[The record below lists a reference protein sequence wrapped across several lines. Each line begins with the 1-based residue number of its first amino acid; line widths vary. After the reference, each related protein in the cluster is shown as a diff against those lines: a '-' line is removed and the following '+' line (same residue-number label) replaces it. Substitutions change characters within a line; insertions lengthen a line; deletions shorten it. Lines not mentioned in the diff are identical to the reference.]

1 MSNAHRGLQHPGVST
16 VSPPTGQPGEKQ
28 VGEGW
33 PGGKQDQ
40 RAVLGGHGGLP
51 GWRLPLGGAWTQRGC
66 DLGEPK
72 EF

>member
-1 MSNAHRGLQHPGVST
+1 MLTVASSTLALALCHRRQDSPGRRT
-16 VSPPTGQPGEKQ
+16 WGR
-28 VGEGW
+28 GW
-33 PGGKQDQ
+33 PGGKQGQ
-40 RAVLGGHGGLP
+40 RAVLGGQGGLP